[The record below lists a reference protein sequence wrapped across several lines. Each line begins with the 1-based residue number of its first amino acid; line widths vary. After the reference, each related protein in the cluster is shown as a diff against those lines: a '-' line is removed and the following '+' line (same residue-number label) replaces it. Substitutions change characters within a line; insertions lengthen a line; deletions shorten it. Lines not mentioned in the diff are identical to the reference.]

1 MQREFIKAL
10 TGISKDFNVQISVND
25 SIEESFEVIKKE
37 PEPDGN
43 EITLERT
50 ATKVKFSEII
60 HGIPKGSAR
69 KPSRVAGNSTFEK
82 GINEIEA

>member
-1 MQREFIKAL
+1 MFD
-10 TGISKDFNVQISVND
+10 SHFNVQISVND
-25 SIEESFEVIKKE
+25 SIEESFEVIKEE

-60 HGIPKGSAR
+60 HEIPLPESRAESPAIPLSR
-69 KPSRVAGNSTFEK
+69 KELMRLKRRSDSIK
-82 GINEIEA
+82 KM